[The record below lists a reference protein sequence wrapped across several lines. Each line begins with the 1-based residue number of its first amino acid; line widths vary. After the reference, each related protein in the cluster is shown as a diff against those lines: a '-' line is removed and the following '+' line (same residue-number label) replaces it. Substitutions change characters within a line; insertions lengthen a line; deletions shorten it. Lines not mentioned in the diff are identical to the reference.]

1 MMTSILKESI
11 VLFNKLNDEQ
21 KEKYSKIFAV
31 DEKNRFCNLIYKDEK
46 NEYTFTGKSR
56 DDLDIVESLYLEK
69 LEIEIL
75 KKILKG
81 DDI

>member
-1 MMTSILKESI
+1 MTSILKESI

-21 KEKYSKIFAV
+21 KEKYYKIFAA